1 VISLNCNIF
10 LSKEFSCDSNSVHQL
25 HADVCRSEEPA
36 ESNIIYDYSLPQEK
50 VMAVKY
56 SDRSYYPARMR
67 FSQNLKLFAPT
78 SSPIFAYP
86 PETAKFV
93 MSDDLFSAPQSA
105 LKPKSGWGTWKTIS
119 SCRSGCLASSKGL
132 RLVQRDCESGT
143 CGSGSSR
150 SVQLCI
156 PNEQV
161 SLNFFFI

>member
-1 VISLNCNIF
+1 M
-10 LSKEFSCDSNSVHQL
+10 HQL

-50 VMAVKY
+50 VMTAKY
-56 SDRSYYPARMR
+56 SERAYYPARMGV
-67 FSQNLKLFAPT
+67 SQNLKLFAPAQVYT
-78 SSPIFAYP
+78 PSLILTYP
-86 PETAKFV
+86 AETAKFV
-93 MSDDLFSAPQSA
+93 MSDNFFSAPPSSFE
-105 LKPKSGWGTWKTIS
+105 PKSDWGPWKTIS

-143 CGSGSSR
+143 CDSGASR

-161 SLNFFFI
+161 NLYLYLKASIALC